1 MKKLSV
7 HDMNFKDKRV
17 LLRVDFN
24 VPLDDT
30 QQISDDT
37 RIRETVPTI
46 KKILHDGGRC
56 IVMSHLGRPKGK
68 KNPAMSLKPCSVR
81 LGELLGHAVQ
91 MAPDCIG
98 TEVEAMAA
106 QLKNGEALMLENL
119 RFYNDEEANDP
130 EFARKLAGLGDIYV
144 NDAFGTAHRAHAST
158 EGVTKFFKQNLA
170 GYLMEQEIRYLGMHL
185 QNPHRPFV
193 AIIGGAKV
201 SGKIDV
207 IDNLMKK
214 VDALIIGGG
223 MMFTFAKMMGYEIGK
238 SLFES
243 EKAGLAKEIIENAK
257 STGKRLIFPVDCVV
271 ANEVRNDADQK
282 VVAMDSIPSG
292 WVGVDI
298 GPKTIELFRK
308 EIVQAKTVVWNGP
321 MGIFEMENFAK
332 GTRAVAEALVDCTN
346 AGGVTIIGG
355 GDSAAAITDMG
366 MSKLVSHVSTGGG
379 ASLEFLEGKVL
390 PGLDA
395 LTNA

>member
-7 HDMNFKDKRV
+7 HDLNFKDKRV

-24 VPLDDT
+24 VPLDDS

-68 KNPAMSLKPCSVR
+68 TNPAMSLKPCAVR
-81 LGELLGHAVQ
+81 LGELLGHTVH

-98 TEVEAMAA
+98 AEVETMAG
-106 QLKNGEALMLENL
+106 QLRNGEALMLENL

-185 QNPHRPFV
+185 QNPQRPFV

-238 SLFES
+238 SLFEA
-243 EKAGLAKEIIENAK
+243 EKAELAKHIIETAK

-271 ANEVRNDADQK
+271 ANEVKNDAEQK
-282 VVAMDSIPSG
+282 IVAMDSIPSG

-308 EIVQAKTVVWNGP
+308 EIISAKTVVWNGP
-321 MGIFEMENFAK
+321 MGIFEMDNFAK

-390 PGLDA
+390 PGLNA

>member
-1 MKKLSV
+1 MKKMSV

-17 LLRVDFN
+17 LVRVDFN
-24 VPLDDT
+24 VPLDADL
-30 QQISDDT
+30 QITDDT

-68 KNPAMSLKPCSVR
+68 KKPEMSLKPCAVR
-81 LGELLGHAVQ
+81 LGELLGHPVH

-98 TEVEAMAA
+98 DEVKNMAA
-106 QLKNGEALMLENL
+106 NLKNGEALMLENL
-119 RFYNDEEANDP
+119 RYYNEEEANDP
-130 EFARKLAGLGDIYV
+130 GFAKELASLGDIYV

-158 EGVTKFFKQNLA
+158 EGVTKYFKQNLA

-185 QNPHRPFV
+185 QNPQRPFV

-214 VDALIIGGG
+214 VDALLIGGG
-223 MMFTFAKMMGYEIGK
+223 MMFTFAKMTGYEIGK
-238 SLFES
+238 SLFEA
-243 EKAGLAKEIIENAK
+243 EKAELAKQIMETAK
-257 STGKRLIFPVDCVV
+257 RTGKRLVFPVDCIV
-271 ANEVRNDADQK
+271 AKEAKNEAEHK
-282 VVAMDSIPSG
+282 AVAMDSIPAD

-298 GPKTIELFRK
+298 GPKTVELFKK
-308 EIVQAKTVVWNGP
+308 EIVAAKTVVWNGP
-321 MGIFEMENFAK
+321 MGIFEMENFAG
-332 GTRAVAEALVDCTN
+332 GTQAVAEALVDCTN
-346 AGGVTIIGG
+346 GGGVTIIGG

-366 MSKLVSHVSTGGG
+366 MAKLVSHVSTGGG